1 MKHTIEN
8 IARVLK
14 EARLAKG
21 LSQRDLSA
29 RVGVPQSHISKIESG
44 VVDLRVSSLIEL
56 ARIYDLELALV
67 PRKTVPAVQSIVR
80 ASTTST
86 PLGVNAGQRA
96 FKELNR
102 LQERLANFPELAKA
116 PKELAQLQRQ
126 IRELQ
131 HFPLGKTELRSIQD
145 AHKTFKEFVSDPHN
159 VWALREAVSDLQNLR
174 NTLAHKTGTVNDH
187 EPALARAAY
196 SLDEEGDND

>member
-1 MKHTIEN
+1 MKYVTEN
-8 IARVLK
+8 IAKVLK

-29 RVGVPQSHISKIESG
+29 RVGVPQSHISRIESG
-44 VVDLRVSSLIEL
+44 AVDLRVSSLIEL

-80 ASTTST
+80 TSAASTPSS
-86 PLGVNAGQRA
+86 VNAGQRA

-102 LQERLANFPELAKA
+102 MQARLTNFPEMTKA

-131 HFPLGKTELRSIQD
+131 HFPLGKAELRTIQD
-145 AHKTFKEFVSDPHN
+145 AHKAFKKFVNDPHN
-159 VWALREAVSDLQNLR
+159 VWVLREAISDLQNLR
-174 NTLAHKTGTVNDH
+174 NTLAHTTGTIDDH
-187 EPALARAAY
+187 EVALARAAY
-196 SLDEEGDND
+196 SLDEEDSNG

>member
-1 MKHTIEN
+1 MKYTTEN
-8 IARVLK
+8 IARALK

-44 VVDLRVSSLIEL
+44 AVDLRVSSLIEL

-80 ASTTST
+80 ASAAST
-86 PLGVNAGQRA
+86 P
-96 FKELNR
+96 
-102 LQERLANFPELAKA
+102 
-116 PKELAQLQRQ
+116 
-126 IRELQ
+126 
-131 HFPLGKTELRSIQD
+131 
-145 AHKTFKEFVSDPHN
+145 
-159 VWALREAVSDLQNLR
+159 
-174 NTLAHKTGTVNDH
+174 
-187 EPALARAAY
+187 RAAY